1 MSVPVLH
8 TFVVGEVATA
18 SNIDNNTVTAVGFLL
33 APPRVQLRQT
43 VVQSLANNTHPAI
56 TFDTED
62 IDSDNAHSTVTN
74 TSRVTPVTTGWW
86 RCSGAVGYAGNATG
100 RRAAQW
106 ALNGTALNGGQIL
119 IFSGGGNPL
128 GIPAVT
134 RDIFVNGTTDF
145 IELFGFQDSGAAL
158 NTDVGAQQAL
168 LVAAWAASP

>member
-86 RCSGAVGYAGNATG
+86 RCSGAVGYAGNA
-100 RRAAQW
+100 
-106 ALNGTALNGGQIL
+106 
-119 IFSGGGNPL
+119 L

-168 LVAAWAASP
+168 LVAAWA